1 MGATVLLFVN
11 DSKIDQSKAKDSQIK
26 TFPLCLENIVVAFSA
41 IFMIKSGLGGVY
53 HFSVDYD
60 IIDTS
65 NIIDIHKY
73 LMKNKMA
80 QYK

>member
-1 MGATVLLFVN
+1 MRATVLLFVN

-26 TFPLCLENIVVAFSA
+26 TNPFCLENVLVAFLA
-41 IFMIKSGLGGVY
+41 IFMIKPGLGGVY
-53 HFSVDYD
+53 HFSVDYN

-80 QYK
+80 